1 MRSCTFLETKL
12 ENSGVHLHGFKVSNV
27 KLCGS
32 RSETE
37 EIGVSISMV
46 SNATFLFSQSKA
58 EESGMVSNTK
68 LCVSRNT
75 TEEIGVLFF
84 MVSNVNLLFSQSK
97 TEEGNAKHN

>member
-1 MRSCTFLETKL
+1 
-12 ENSGVHLHGFKVSNV
+12 V
-27 KLCGS
+27 KLCVS

-37 EIGVSISMV
+37 EIGVLISMV
-46 SNATFLFSQSKA
+46 SNVAFLFSQSKA
-58 EESGMVSNTK
+58 EENGMVSNTK